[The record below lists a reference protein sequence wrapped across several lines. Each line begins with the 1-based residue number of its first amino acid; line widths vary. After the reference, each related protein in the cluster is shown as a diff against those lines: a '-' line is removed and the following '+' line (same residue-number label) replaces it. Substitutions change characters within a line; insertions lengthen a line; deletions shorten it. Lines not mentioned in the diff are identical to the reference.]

1 MKTEVSFWDTSV
13 IVPLLCQQDT
23 SGGLRRLWRTQ
34 KRIVVWWGTSLEA
47 ISAVNRLKA
56 EKLLGEKQFRK
67 ALANLETV
75 RRQWREIAPVENV
88 RVTAETLPQLHN
100 LRALDSF
107 QLAAALVWSQHKP
120 KNRLFVC
127 ADGRLAEAARN
138 SGFSVQL

>member
-56 EKLLGEKQFRK
+56 EKLLGEKQFQK

-88 RVTAETLPQLHN
+88 TVTAETLPQLHN

-138 SGFSVQL
+138 SGFSVQP